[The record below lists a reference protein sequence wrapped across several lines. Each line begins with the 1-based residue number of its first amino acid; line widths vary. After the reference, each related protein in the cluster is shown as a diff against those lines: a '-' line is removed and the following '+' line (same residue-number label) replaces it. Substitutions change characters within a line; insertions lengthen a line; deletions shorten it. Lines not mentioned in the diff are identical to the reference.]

1 MQRLKLKK
9 KSILATLLG
18 ALFLLLPL
26 MAEASDN
33 PAYLLYVARFMDNDI
48 VIIDSKTG
56 KITGKID
63 LGYSANPSDM
73 LLSPDKKTLYVTN
86 RGTDELAVIDISTN
100 KIIRKVKTGIHP
112 HFIKFTPDNKYL
124 IVVNN
129 QDTRATILNARTLEL
144 VGAPRI
150 DDGASGIAVSRDNRF
165 AYIPSI
171 YLDNIS
177 IINLKTMRRIA
188 TIKSSVPMAIIRP
201 PESDLAYFCSH
212 RDRISVLDMRTN
224 KIVKEI
230 PAGDTPNHTTLS
242 KDNRLLFVTNALS
255 DTLSVI
261 DIKKQINIKEIK
273 VGDEPLSSTLSP
285 NGKLLYV
292 VNYGGRHEKSSI
304 SVIDTTE
311 LKEIKRIKI
320 DRYPRAVAVVEA
332 DI

>member
-1 MQRLKLKK
+1 
-9 KSILATLLG
+9 
-18 ALFLLLPL
+18 
-26 MAEASDN
+26 
-33 PAYLLYVARFMDNDI
+33 
-48 VIIDSKTG
+48 
-56 KITGKID
+56 
-63 LGYSANPSDM
+63 
-73 LLSPDKKTLYVTN
+73 
-86 RGTDELAVIDISTN
+86 
-100 KIIRKVKTGIHP
+100 
-112 HFIKFTPDNKYL
+112 
-124 IVVNN
+124 
-129 QDTRATILNARTLEL
+129 
-144 VGAPRI
+144 
-150 DDGASGIAVSRDNRF
+150 
-165 AYIPSI
+165 
-171 YLDNIS
+171 
-177 IINLKTMRRIA
+177 
-188 TIKSSVPMAIIRP
+188 
-201 PESDLAYFCSH
+201 
-212 RDRISVLDMRTN
+212 MRTN

-242 KDNRLLFVTNALS
+242 KDNQLLFVTNALS